1 MDAVRLDKWLWS
13 IRAFKTRSLATEA
26 CKGGRVKIEGVAA
39 KASREVKIGD
49 VLEFKVGQLT
59 KKIRVTQLLK
69 NRVNA
74 TIAAQHYED
83 LTSPE
88 EYERLEFINQMKTEK
103 RDRGV
108 GRPSKKDRRD
118 IDKLK
123 ESED

>member
-1 MDAVRLDKWLWS
+1 MDPVRLDKWLWA
-13 IRAFKTRSLATEA
+13 IRAYKTRSLATEA
-26 CKGGRVKIEGVAA
+26 CKGGRVKIEGVSA
-39 KASREVKIGD
+39 KASREIKIGD
-49 VLEFKVGQLT
+49 ILEFKSGLLS

-74 TIAAQHYED
+74 SLAIQHYED

-88 EYERLEFINQMKTEK
+88 EYERLSFINQMKTEQ

-118 IDKLK
+118 LDKLK
-123 ESED
+123 DRE

>member
-1 MDAVRLDKWLWS
+1 MSTVRLDKWLWA

-26 CKGGRVKIEGVAA
+26 CKGGRIKIEGVSA
-39 KASREVKIGD
+39 KASRDLKIGD
-49 VLEFKVGQLT
+49 IIEFKSGDLNRIIKVS
-59 KKIRVTQLLK
+59 QLLK

-74 TIAAQHYED
+74 KLAIQNYED
-83 LTSPE
+83 LTPPE

-103 RDRGV
+103 RDRGT

-123 ESED
+123 RE

>member
-1 MDAVRLDKWLWS
+1 MDTVRLDKWLWS

-49 VLEFKVGQLT
+49 ILEFKVGQLS
-59 KKIRVTQLLK
+59 KKIRVTQLLR

-74 TIAAQHYED
+74 TLAIQNYED
-83 LTSPE
+83 LTPPE
-88 EYERLEFINQMKTEK
+88 EYERLQFINQMKTGS
-103 RDRGV
+103 RDRGT

-123 ESED
+123 DNEE

>member
-1 MDAVRLDKWLWS
+1 MEAVRLDKWLWA

-26 CKGGRVKIEGVAA
+26 CKGGRIKIEGVPA
-39 KASREVKIGD
+39 KASREIKIGD
-49 VLEFKVGQLT
+49 IIEFRSGQLS
-59 KKIRVTQLLK
+59 KKIKVTQILK

-74 TIAAQHYED
+74 SLAVKNYED
-83 LTSPE
+83 LTTPE

-103 RDRGV
+103 RDRGT

-123 ESED
+123 EE

>member
-1 MDAVRLDKWLWS
+1 MNAVRLDKWLWS

-39 KASREVKIGD
+39 KASRDVKIGD
-49 VLEFKVGQLT
+49 VLEFKVGLLS

-74 TIAAQHYED
+74 TLAIQNYED

-123 ESED
+123 DSEE